1 MKKHLNLRWSR
12 GSEQSCELCA
22 YLYIATLLTKVRSF
36 FVKIT
41 KQRQM
46 ARLIERYFDAHA
58 EVMTPHQ

>member
-1 MKKHLNLRWSR
+1 MRIVCLFI
-12 GSEQSCELCA
+12 
-22 YLYIATLLTKVRSF
+22 YIATLLTKVRSF

-58 EVMTPHQ
+58 EVLTPHQWKSH